1 MNPEQLKKLGAM
13 GYFNNNQSSKIIP
26 VKFHSVWSGGKE
38 HQSTP
43 KTFLDL
49 ASGKHH
55 GFGGKLEYNSGEIS
69 GLTDVH
75 SENPNY
81 NTISWKHERDDKN
94 KHQTID
100 WTQDPPK
107 IVPVKY
113 LDVYEYN
120 EDGSFKGIKDYK
132 KYKLHNMG
140 NNKIKDGVKYEPEPP
155 NLEPKIDTTN
165 KVLGTGKDNRAKTFK
180 DREELYSPSGKL
192 LNDTKRSQMEIFR
205 GDELGNVEYYKRKL
219 RRGDSM
225 EMPFLDT
232 DTDNDSQV
240 RQHEGR
246 HRSRAMLEEGITDIP
261 VYVNGKTNI
270 DNLKG
275 QRNSLAEEY
284 PSHTLTFSQ
293 DTRNPIKSKN
303 KYDMMDHLGRIR
315 GNKYFKGLPY

>member
-1 MNPEQLKKLGAM
+1 MPLNSEQLKKLGAM
-13 GYFNNNQSSKIIP
+13 GFFKDNKSKNKIIEP
-26 VKFHSVWSGGKE
+26 KFHSVWSGGKE

-75 SENPNY
+75 SENPKY
-81 NTISWKHERDDKN
+81 NTISWQHERDDKN

-107 IVPVKY
+107 IIPVKY

-120 EDGSFKGIKDYK
+120 EDGSLKGIKDYK
-132 KYKLHNMG
+132 KYKSYNMG
-140 NNKIKDGVKYEPEPP
+140 GGADRGIKDGVKYEPEPP
-155 NLEPKIDTTN
+155 NIEPKIDSRN
-165 KVLGTGKDNRAKTFK
+165 KVLGTGKDNRERWGDND
-180 DREELYSPSGKL
+180 DRIELYSPSGKL
-192 LNDTKRSQMEIFR
+192 IHDKANRRTQMEIFR
-205 GDELGNVEYYKRKL
+205 GDELGHVEYYKRKL
-219 RRGDSM
+219 RRGDDM

-232 DTDNDSQV
+232 ESEDDSQV
-240 RQHEGR
+240 KQHEGR
-246 HRSRAMLEEGITDIP
+246 HRARAMLDEGITGIP
-261 VYVNGKTNI
+261 VYVVGKTNI

-293 DTRNPIKSKN
+293 DKRNPIKSQV
-303 KYDMMDHLGRIR
+303 KYTMLDHLNRVD
-315 GNKYFKGLPY
+315 